1 MIIERVEINIFDSQT
16 LEAWDESYRWRLPW
30 DQVPRRNLHQN
41 WTKGRCGAGQDA
53 LVYSAAWDPELH
65 PDQCGL
71 AASTALRLNTSWEN
85 HPFKRCFFVNHHFWD
100 TTSILSHATVSVWSV
115 GRWGPIRTV
124 FFRRQRHILLHQSLL
139 HLRRRKRTWAWIN
152 TYITLF
158 RMNIHLPPILGFWLY
173 QDFDSHVRSWS
184 CFKASIMGPNFK
196 WFLESCRRW
205 NQVCSIY
212 GFPRFPRN
220 LCVISGG
227 IWCQG
232 LGLSFCGCFW
242 HQIRMIQRRGCAQDL

>member
-1 MIIERVEINIFDSQT
+1 MRVTDEGSPGTRYQGEISIKTGQREGAVLVKTPWFTLLLGTLNCILTSAGLQHLRRYVWTQVEKIIPLNGVFLSITIFETQPVF
-16 LEAWDESYRWRLPW
+16 Y
-30 DQVPRRNLHQN
+30 
-41 WTKGRCGAGQDA
+41 
-53 LVYSAAWDPELH
+53 
-65 PDQCGL
+65 
-71 AASTALRLNTSWEN
+71 
-85 HPFKRCFFVNHHFWD
+85 
-100 TTSILSHATVSVWSV
+100 HATVSVWSV

-152 TYITLF
+152 TYITLC